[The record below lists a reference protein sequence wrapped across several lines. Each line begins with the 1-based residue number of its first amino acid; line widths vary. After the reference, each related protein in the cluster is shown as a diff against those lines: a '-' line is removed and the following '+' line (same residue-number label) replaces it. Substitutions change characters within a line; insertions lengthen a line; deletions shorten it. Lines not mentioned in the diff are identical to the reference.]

1 MPDGRRG
8 PGRGGCRGEPGR
20 TRSQPRLRGGGRE
33 SPQLA
38 ECRQQPLTI
47 RAGPG
52 GETGMSYAL
61 TGFEGRLAVVT
72 GAGRMRSIGRPI
84 AVELARAGIGRASWR
99 ERVGSGGGADG

>member
-20 TRSQPRLRGGGRE
+20 TRSQPRLRGGGPE

-52 GETGMSYAL
+52 GETGMRYEL
-61 TGFEGRLAVVT
+61 TGVEGGLAEMT
-72 GAGRMRSIGRPI
+72 DAGRMGSIGRPN
-84 AVELARAGIGRASWR
+84 AVEVARAGCVVMQAGNRGAPA
-99 ERVGSGGGADG
+99 RVP